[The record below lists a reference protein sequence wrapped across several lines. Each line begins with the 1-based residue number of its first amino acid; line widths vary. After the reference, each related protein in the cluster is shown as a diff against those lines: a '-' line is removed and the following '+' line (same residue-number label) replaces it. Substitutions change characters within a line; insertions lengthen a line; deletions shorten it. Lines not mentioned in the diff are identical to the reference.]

1 MRNLRMNKLTFT
13 ISAAAVSSLFAIGT
27 ASADFTGMQ
36 YEAVENGM
44 AGFTTYRVYAGVD
57 AGGELDAVYGDE
69 SNILSV
75 SSDSGFSQNAFG
87 GWGTPNAA
95 LFAVFPSL
103 AFDSF
108 VTIGLLDD
116 ANDAMLSIG
125 IDYTAFEASG
135 GDISTDNGTWFAT
148 PADAQVFEVGGR
160 VLVGQFT
167 VGDDDHVFGQMS
179 FQGKNADG
187 SNWTEACVLFDTA
200 PAPGALALLGLAGIA
215 TRRRR
220 K

>member
-1 MRNLRMNKLTFT
+1 MNNFKLIGLT
-13 ISAAAVSSLFAIGT
+13 AGVGSLVLAST
-27 ASADFTGMQ
+27 AMADFTGMQ
-36 YEAVENGM
+36 YETVENGM
-44 AGFTTYRVYAGVD
+44 TGLTTYRVYAGVD

-69 SNILSV
+69 SNTLSV
-75 SSDSGFSQNAFG
+75 NSDGGFYQNAFG

-95 LFAVFPSL
+95 LFAVFPEL
-103 AFDSF
+103 VFDSF

-116 ANDAMLSIG
+116 EFDAMLSIG
-125 IDYTAFEASG
+125 IDYTDFEAG
-135 GDISTDNGTWFAT
+135 GNISTDNGTWFAT
-148 PADAQVFEVGGR
+148 PADAQVYEVNGR

-167 VGDDDHVFGQMS
+167 VGDSDHVYGQMS

-187 SNWTEACVLFDTA
+187 SNWTADCVLFDTA

>member
-1 MRNLRMNKLTFT
+1 MNKLTFT
-13 ISAAAVSSLFAIGT
+13 ISAAVVSSLFTIGT

-36 YEAVENGM
+36 YETVENGM
-44 AGFTTYRVYAGVD
+44 TGLTTYRVYAGVD

-69 SNILSV
+69 SNTLSV
-75 SSDSGFSQNAFG
+75 NSDGGFYQNAFG

-103 AFDSF
+103 VFDSF

-125 IDYTAFEASG
+125 IDYTDFEAG
-135 GDISTDNGTWFAT
+135 GNISTDNGTWFAT
-148 PADAQVFEVGGR
+148 PADAQVYEVNGR

-167 VGDDDHVFGQMS
+167 VGDSDHVYGQMS

-187 SNWTEACVLFDTA
+187 SNWTADCVLFDTA

>member
-1 MRNLRMNKLTFT
+1 MSGLTT
-13 ISAAAVSSLFAIGT
+13 W
-27 ASADFTGMQ
+27 
-36 YEAVENGM
+36 
-44 AGFTTYRVYAGVD
+44 RVYAGVD

-69 SNILSV
+69 SNMLSV

-87 GWGTPNAA
+87 SWGTPNAA
-95 LFAVFPSL
+95 LFVVFPSL
-103 AFDSF
+103 EFDSF

-116 ANDAMLSIG
+116 AGDNMLSIG
-125 IDYTAFEASG
+125 IDYAAFEAG
-135 GDISTDNGTWFAT
+135 GSISTDNGTWFAT
-148 PADAQVFEVGGR
+148 PADAQVNEVNGR

-167 VGDDDHVFGQMS
+167 VGDSDHVFGSMN

-187 SNWTEACVLFDTA
+187 SNWTADGELFDTA

-215 TRRRR
+215 ARRRR

>member
-13 ISAAAVSSLFAIGT
+13 ISAAVVSSLFTIGT

-44 AGFTTYRVYAGVD
+44 SGLTTWRVYAGVD

-69 SNILSV
+69 SNMLSV

-87 GWGTPNAA
+87 SWGTPNAA
-95 LFAVFPSL
+95 LFVVFPSL
-103 AFDSF
+103 EFDSF

-116 ANDAMLSIG
+116 AGDNMLSIG
-125 IDYTAFEASG
+125 IDYAAFEAG
-135 GDISTDNGTWFAT
+135 GSISTDNGTWFAT
-148 PADAQVFEVGGR
+148 PADAQVNEVNGR

-167 VGDDDHVFGQMS
+167 VGDSDHVFGSMN

-187 SNWTEACVLFDTA
+187 SNWTADGELFDTA

-215 TRRRR
+215 ARRRR

>member
-1 MRNLRMNKLTFT
+1 MNNLKLIGLT
-13 ISAAAVSSLFAIGT
+13 AGVSSLVLASTAI
-27 ASADFTGMQ
+27 ADFTGMQ

-44 AGFTTYRVYAGVD
+44 AGFTTHRIYVGVD

-69 SNILSV
+69 SNMLSV

-87 GWGTPNAA
+87 SWGTPNAA
-95 LFAVFPSL
+95 LFVVFPSL
-103 AFDSF
+103 EFDSF

-116 ANDAMLSIG
+116 ATDAMLSIG
-125 IDYTAFEASG
+125 IDYAAFEAG
-135 GDISTDNGTWFAT
+135 GSITTDNGTWFAT
-148 PADAQVFEVGGR
+148 PADAQVNEVNGR

-167 VGDDDHVFGQMS
+167 VGDGDHVFGSMN

-187 SNWTEACVLFDTA
+187 SNWTSDGVLFDTA

-215 TRRRR
+215 ARRRR

>member
-1 MRNLRMNKLTFT
+1 MNNLKLIGLT
-13 ISAAAVSSLFAIGT
+13 AGVSSLVLASTAI
-27 ASADFTGMQ
+27 ADFTGME
-36 YEAVENGM
+36 YETVENGM
-44 AGFTTYRVYAGVD
+44 AGFTTHRIYVGVD

-69 SNILSV
+69 SNMLSV

-87 GWGTPNAA
+87 SWSAPNAA

-103 AFDSF
+103 EFDSF

-116 ANDAMLSIG
+116 AGDNMLSIG
-125 IDYTAFEASG
+125 IDYADFEAG
-135 GDISTDNGTWFAT
+135 GSISTDNGTWFAT
-148 PADAQVFEVGGR
+148 PADAQVLEVNGR

-167 VGDDDHVFGQMS
+167 VGDSDHVFGSMN

-187 SNWTEACVLFDTA
+187 SNWTADGELFDTA

-215 TRRRR
+215 ARRRR

>member
-1 MRNLRMNKLTFT
+1 MNKQTTTL
-13 ISAAAVSSLFAIGT
+13 VSMAMGSLLIPAI
-27 ASADFTGMQ
+27 ASADLQGISHET
-36 YEAVENGM
+36 VENGM
-44 AGFTTYRVYAGVD
+44 SGLTTYRVYAGVD

-125 IDYTAFEASG
+125 IDYTDFEAR
-135 GDISTDNGTWFAT
+135 GDFSTDNGTWFAT
-148 PADAQVFEVGGR
+148 PDDAQVHEVNGR
-160 VLVGQFT
+160 VLIGQFT
-167 VGDDDHVFGQMS
+167 VGDSDHVFGSMNL
-179 FQGKNADG
+179 QGKNANG
-187 SNWTEACVLFDTA
+187 SNWNSQGILFESCA
-200 PAPGALALLGLAGIA
+200 PTPGALALLGLAGIA
-215 TRRRR
+215 SRRRR

>member
-1 MRNLRMNKLTFT
+1 MNNFKLIGLT
-13 ISAAAVSSLFAIGT
+13 AGVGSLVLAST
-27 ASADFTGMQ
+27 AMADFTGMQ
-36 YEAVENGM
+36 YETVENGM
-44 AGFTTYRVYAGVD
+44 AGLTTYRVYAGVET
-57 AGGELDAVYGDE
+57 GGELDAVYGDE
-69 SNILSV
+69 TCVLTV
-75 SSDSGFSQNAFG
+75 ASDAGFSQNAFG

-125 IDYTAFEASG
+125 IDYTDFEAG

-148 PADAQVFEVGGR
+148 PADPQVFEIDGR

-167 VGDDDHVFGQMS
+167 VGDSDHVFGSMN

-187 SNWTEACVLFDTA
+187 SNWTSAGVLFDTA

-215 TRRRR
+215 ARRRR

>member
-1 MRNLRMNKLTFT
+1 MNKLTFT
-13 ISAAAVSSLFAIGT
+13 ISAAVVSSLFTIGT

-44 AGFTTYRVYAGVD
+44 SGLTTWRIYVGVD

-69 SNILSV
+69 FNALSV
-75 SSDSGFSQNAFG
+75 SSDGGFYQNAVG

-95 LFAVFPSL
+95 LFGFFPSL
-103 AFDSF
+103 EFDSF

-116 ANDAMLSIG
+116 AGDNMLSIG
-125 IDYTAFEASG
+125 IDYADFEAG
-135 GDISTDNGTWFAT
+135 GSISTDNGTWFAT
-148 PADAQVFEVGGR
+148 PADAQVLEVNGR

-167 VGDDDHVFGQMS
+167 VGDSDHVFGSMN

-187 SNWTEACVLFDTA
+187 SNWTSGGVLFDTA

-215 TRRRR
+215 ARRRR